1 MKRLLLAV
9 LAVAISLTAA
19 AQQRIRGKVTDQD
32 GKPLANVLVQDK
44 ESGISTLSNSEG
56 QYQMPI
62 IKQRKVTYLFS
73 CKGYE
78 NREVE
83 ITGQTAGEVSTSLNK
98 LEPQTLYVVDGRIS
112 SQEEVDA
119 LKPETIANMNVMKG
133 IDHAVIINTRKP
145 ETDVAV
151 VSTEPL
157 TWHVAV
163 DKRGEEEGAVPFML
177 VNGGEQEVATSVVT
191 IDKSKGVEI
200 TDNTGGK
207 SIRII
212 KQGNEVTLNN
222 ETDVLVVVRNTDGT
236 LRTGKIELLK
246 EISPNV
252 IRTITVLKDERAREL
267 LREHKLDVEL
277 PADGAIWVELGQPEM
292 RIYKAKVVN

>member
-1 MKRLLLAV
+1 MRRFTTLL
-9 LAVAISLTAA
+9 LAVAISLTAT
-19 AQQRIRGKVTDQD
+19 AQQKIRGTVTDQD
-32 GKPLANVLVQDK
+32 GKPLSNVLVQDE
-44 ESGISTLSNSEG
+44 ESGISTLTDAEG
-56 QYQMPI
+56 RYQMPI
-62 IKQRKVTYLFS
+62 VKQRKATYLFS
-73 CKGYE
+73 RKGYE
-78 NREVE
+78 ERKIE

-98 LEPQTLYVVDGRIS
+98 QEPQILYVVDGRIS
-112 SQEEVDA
+112 SQEEVDQ
-119 LKPETIANMNVMKG
+119 LQPERIANMNVMKG

-151 VSTEPL
+151 VGSESL
-157 TWHVAV
+157 IGRVAV
-163 DKRGEEEGAVPFML
+163 IRRGEEEVAVPFML
-177 VNGGEQEVATSVVT
+177 VDGGEQEVATSVVT

-222 ETDVLVVVRNTDGT
+222 ETNVLVVVRNADGT

-267 LREHKLDVEL
+267 LREHKLNVEL
-277 PADGAIWVELGQPEM
+277 PTDGAIWVELGQPEK
-292 RIYKAKVVN
+292 RK

>member
-1 MKRLLLAV
+1 MRRLATLLLA
-9 LAVAISLTAA
+9 AAISLTAT
-19 AQQRIRGKVTDQD
+19 AQQKIRGTVTDQD
-32 GKPLANVLVQDK
+32 GKPLSNVLVQDE
-44 ESGISTLSNSEG
+44 ESGISTLTDAEG
-56 QYQMPI
+56 RYQMPI
-62 IKQRKVTYLFS
+62 VKQRKATYLFS
-73 CKGYE
+73 RKGYE
-78 NREVE
+78 ERKIE

-98 LEPQTLYVVDGRIS
+98 SEAQILYVVDGRIS
-112 SQEEVDA
+112 SQEEVDQ
-119 LKPETIANMNVMKG
+119 LQPERIANMNVMKG

-145 ETDVAV
+145 ETNVAV
-151 VSTEPL
+151 VGSEPL
-157 TWHVAV
+157 IGRVAV
-163 DKRGEEEGAVPFML
+163 VRRGEEEVAVPFML
-177 VNGGEQEVATSVVT
+177 VDGGEQEVATSVVT

-222 ETDVLVVVRNTDGT
+222 ETNVLVVVRNADGT

-246 EISPNV
+246 EISSNV

-277 PADGAIWVELGQPEM
+277 PTDGAIWVELGQPEK
-292 RIYKAKVVN
+292 RK